1 MQIKRET
8 DYAIRCV
15 YYLAGKEQD
24 MVMMD
29 EVAKEMIIPR
39 SFAAKIL
46 QKLVH
51 AGIVESFQGIRG
63 GFRLARKSNEI
74 TLYDVLQAIE
84 GPITLNLCTE
94 DAMAC
99 DLSQTCKVHPF
110 WVSVRRQVEDILRR
124 ITFAAMR
131 TL

>member
-24 MVMMD
+24 MVLMD
-29 EVAKEMIIPR
+29 EVAKEMVIPR

-51 AGIVESFQGIRG
+51 AGIVESFQGIKG

-84 GPITLNLCTE
+84 GPLTLNLCTE

-110 WVSVRRQVEDILRR
+110 WVSVRGQVEDILRR